1 MQNGYH
7 HTPNKGTPHCGDAKE
22 KDEHKG
28 GGGHHRKRRAA
39 SGESSHG
46 ICTTEDGGPV
56 RWDGEEMPR
65 RAITPGLHMGLSVT
79 LNTRVYEEFCTS
91 FQSSG
96 FKGLLHV
103 PISQPEM
110 VEYGFALS
118 PGTENF
124 LDLNPKTI
132 RAGGLFLNLNFAKNL
147 QMTRFT
153 RFPQQLGSAFS
164 RTSVG

>member
-1 MQNGYH
+1 
-7 HTPNKGTPHCGDAKE
+7 
-22 KDEHKG
+22 
-28 GGGHHRKRRAA
+28 
-39 SGESSHG
+39 
-46 ICTTEDGGPV
+46 
-56 RWDGEEMPR
+56 MPR

-79 LNTRVYEEFCTS
+79 LNTQVKVTLNKVKVTLNTQVKEEFCTS

-132 RAGGLFLNLNFAKNL
+132 RAGC
-147 QMTRFT
+147 
-153 RFPQQLGSAFS
+153 
-164 RTSVG
+164 

>member
-1 MQNGYH
+1 MFRLSIISNILN
-7 HTPNKGTPHCGDAKE
+7 TST
-22 KDEHKG
+22 
-28 GGGHHRKRRAA
+28 
-39 SGESSHG
+39 
-46 ICTTEDGGPV
+46 V

-79 LNTRVYEEFCTS
+79 LNTQVKEEFCTS

-132 RAGGLFLNLNFAKNL
+132 RAGCRLF
-147 QMTRFT
+147 
-153 RFPQQLGSAFS
+153 
-164 RTSVG
+164 V